1 MERNNNVSSKSKE
14 SKEPVSMNFESYLE
28 DDILH
33 NLNFRLSPLEFN
45 LLRIYKYLY
54 IGLKGMFT
62 SLTNYVINGNQITKF
77 ISTSRIE
84 FKTLYFKNQISFNKD
99 FYIIQKQARCFTFH
113 HDDKEDLRF
122 ITDQNNLKSVLKE
135 YNMST
140 FYVKTEQDL
149 NISID
154 DVCSVF
160 EDENINEL
168 FAKSKKKILSEDNFN
183 KRFSNDLNI
192 IKDISFNSKLY
203 FEKSYNTP
211 FIKNIY
217 DNLFEN
223 IFRFLSSGSKILY
236 LFGPRSSGKSVFL
249 NFLSYSLFFQK
260 YGSLYLNF
268 SAIKKSKTMKNI
280 KNLLYHELL
289 YLICKKEEIEDLYNI
304 KPFKGISYNNDPLV
318 FIYYFLENLIKKY
331 DNNKFSEEL
340 VVIIIDDLFIYDI
353 SFEFDTIE
361 KIFGLIDKNERF
373 KIIISGE
380 GKFFVEKLK
389 KFFVGRDGCK
399 EDYILINEI
408 NKEILKINENKPKDD
423 AINEELIYLNNFSI
437 SDLFYCNNLNGKTLN
452 YLQLKQLNMISV
464 LPNYLTLKFWD
475 THKEIKF
482 VIQNTIFS
490 EALNKKIAYNIQKS
504 E

>member
-62 SLTNYVINGNQITKF
+62 SLTNYVINGNQLTKF

-99 FYIIQKQARCFTFH
+99 FYIIKKQARCFTFH
-113 HDDKEDLRF
+113 HDGKEDLRF

-140 FYVKTEQDL
+140 FYVKNEQDL

-154 DVCSVF
+154 DVRSVF

-268 SAIKKSKTMKNI
+268 SAIKKSKTIKNI

-289 YLICKKEEIEDLYNI
+289 YLICKKEEIEDLYN
-304 KPFKGISYNNDPLV
+304 N
-318 FIYYFLENLIKKY
+318 KY
-331 DNNKFSEEL
+331 SEEL

-380 GKFFVEKLK
+380 GKFFVEKIN

>member
-33 NLNFRLSPLEFN
+33 NLNFLLSPLEFN

-62 SLTNYVINGNQITKF
+62 SLTNYVINGNQLTKF

-99 FYIIQKQARCFTFH
+99 FYIIKKQARCFTFH

-140 FYVKTEQDL
+140 FYVKNEQDL

-289 YLICKKEEIEDLYNI
+289 YLICKKEEIEDLYN
-304 KPFKGISYNNDPLV
+304 
-318 FIYYFLENLIKKY
+318 
-331 DNNKFSEEL
+331 NNKYSEEL

-380 GKFFVEKLK
+380 GKFFVEKIK

>member
-1 MERNNNVSSKSKE
+1 
-14 SKEPVSMNFESYLE
+14 
-28 DDILH
+28 
-33 NLNFRLSPLEFN
+33 
-45 LLRIYKYLY
+45 
-54 IGLKGMFT
+54 
-62 SLTNYVINGNQITKF
+62 
-77 ISTSRIE
+77 
-84 FKTLYFKNQISFNKD
+84 
-99 FYIIQKQARCFTFH
+99 
-113 HDDKEDLRF
+113 
-122 ITDQNNLKSVLKE
+122 
-135 YNMST
+135 MST
-140 FYVKTEQDL
+140 FYVKNEQDF

-154 DVCSVF
+154 DTLSVF
-160 EDENINEL
+160 EDEDIKEL
-168 FAKSKKKILSEDNFN
+168 FSKSEKKILSADNFDR
-183 KRFSNDLNI
+183 RFSKDLI
-192 IKDISFNSKLY
+192 TIKAISFNSKFY
-203 FEKSYNTP
+203 FEKSYNTA

-223 IFRFLSSGSKILY
+223 IFRFLSSASKILY

-249 NFLSYSLFFQK
+249 NFLSYSIFFQK

-380 GKFFVEKLK
+380 GKFFVEKIK

-408 NKEILKINENKPKDD
+408 NKEILKINENKTKTD
-423 AINEELIYLNNFSI
+423 ALNEELEYLNNFSI
-437 SDLFYCNNLNGKTLN
+437 SDLYCCKNLDGKTLN
-452 YLQLKQLNMISV
+452 YLQLKKLDMISV
-464 LPNYLTLKFWD
+464 LPNYLT
-475 THKEIKF
+475 IKF
-482 VIQNTIFS
+482 LNNRSAIKFDIENKIFV
-490 EALNKKIAYNIQKS
+490 EALNKKLPIIFKNKNQK
-504 E
+504 